1 MAQRGWQ
8 FVVFSCRSTIVVLA
22 MFAWFQRSLIYI
34 PTKSDRLL
42 ARDSSLPQAVVDVQ
56 VTTADK
62 LVLNGWLALAGQPA
76 SATPVDVPA
85 LLEQGRPLVIVFPG
99 NGGHRAGRE
108 YLLHALGSLG
118 ADAMIF
124 DPRGYGDNEG
134 QPSEANLTRDAQ
146 AIWKYA
152 TDELKVPARR
162 IVLYGESLGGGVA
175 TRLASD
181 LCSAGVEPG
190 GLIIQASF
198 NSLVSAGRYHFPWL
212 PVGLLLIDRFNSE
225 RYIPQV
231 TCPILH
237 LHGQNDTIVPLAL
250 GQRLFRAAPEKS
262 SAGIAKQFVLLP
274 NTNHNDVYGPDIEL
288 VLNALKKFLAELRS

>member
-1 MAQRGWQ
+1 MAQRSWH
-8 FVVFSCRSTIVVLA
+8 FAVFCCKSALVVLA

-42 ARDSSLPQAVVDVQ
+42 AQDCSLPQTVVDVQ

-62 LVLNGWLALAGQPA
+62 LVLNGWLALAGQSA
-76 SATPVDVPA
+76 SSKPVDVHD
-85 LLEQGRPLVIVFPG
+85 LLGEGRPLVIIFPG
-99 NGGHRAGRE
+99 NGGNRVGRE

-118 ADAMIF
+118 ADAMVF

-134 QPSEANLTRDAQ
+134 KPSEANLTRDAQ

-152 TDELKVPARR
+152 TEQLKVPPHR

-181 LCSAGVEPG
+181 LCAAGVEPG

-212 PVGLLLIDRFNSE
+212 PVGLLLIDRYNSE
-225 RYIPQV
+225 RYIPKV

-237 LHGQNDTIVPLAL
+237 LHGKNDTIVPLSL
-250 GQRLFRAAPEKS
+250 GQRLFRAAPETS
-262 SAGIAKQFVLLP
+262 SGGIAKQFVLLP
-274 NTNHNDVYGPDIEL
+274 NTNHNDVYGPDVEI
-288 VLNALKKFLAELRS
+288 VLNAVEKFLAKVRT